1 MRICCLLC
9 LHVTVLLS
17 SLTDILKA
25 DSVMGNWSGK
35 WIHNS
40 GEEGKLEVQLIDLG
54 NNHYDAIFTCHFPE
68 NQVTVHQAIN
78 SKPENNR
85 LAVSGK
91 MDLGAEAGG
100 EYQWKGVIANRTFS
114 GTYLNQLYSGRFSM
128 VPEKKRSPTLDLRAP
143 PGAVILFD
151 GARLDAWVHQA
162 SGKNATW
169 KIRSPVAEV
178 VPKSGNIVSRQTFSN
193 HKLHL
198 EFRTPFMPEARGQ
211 NRGNSGVYLQGR
223 YEVQILDS
231 FGLDGKNNE
240 CGGIYGQFAP
250 RVNACLPP
258 TEWQTYD
265 IQFTAAKRDA
275 RKKITQKAK
284 MTVVHNGIL
293 IHKDAVLK
301 GVTTGSADAMEGI
314 PGPLLLQDHGNL
326 VQFRNIWILPTT
338 D

>member
-9 LHVTVLLS
+9 LRVTVLLS
-17 SLTDILKA
+17 SLTGIIKA

-40 GEEGKLEVQLIDLG
+40 GEEGKLKVQLIDLG
-54 NNHYDAIFTCHFPE
+54 NNRYDAIFTCHFSGS
-68 NQVTVHQAIN
+68 QVTVHQFID
-78 SKPENNR
+78 SKPEKNR

-169 KIRSPVAEV
+169 KIRSPVVEV
-178 VPKSGNIVSRQTFSN
+178 VPKSGDIVSRQNFNS

-211 NRGNSGVYLQGR
+211 SRGNSGVYLQGR

-231 FGLDGKNNE
+231 YGLAGKNNE
-240 CGGIYGQFAP
+240 CGGIYGQYAP
-250 RVNACLPP
+250 RINACLPP

-275 RKKITQKAK
+275 RKKITQKA
-284 MTVVHNGIL
+284 MITVVHNGIL
-293 IHKDAVLK
+293 IHKDVVLK
-301 GVTTGSADAMEGI
+301 GVTTGSADAMEGTS
-314 PGPLLLQDHGNL
+314 GPVLLQDHGNL
-326 VQFRNIWILPTT
+326 VQFRNIWILPLN